1 MAKIYLTIIYF
12 FLQQM
17 LLHHLRV
24 LVFILKNV
32 VCYLFRDLLNII
44 ISVDFNVNF
53 NFIIII
59 VIMINLM
66 LEFDCLIINF
76 EYKDDVPVVFFKVFI
91 ILIVFLSNLFDYF
104 YYFLV
109 FYFTRYHRF
118 IICHYQN

>member
-53 NFIIII
+53 NSIIII

-91 ILIVFLSNLFDYF
+91 ILIVFLSNLFDCF
-104 YYFLV
+104 YYFLT

>member
-91 ILIVFLSNLFDYF
+91 ILIVFLSNLFDCF
-104 YYFLV
+104 YYFLT

>member
-17 LLHHLRV
+17 LLHHLLI

-32 VCYLFRDLLNII
+32 ECYLFRDLLNII

-91 ILIVFLSNLFDYF
+91 ILIVFLSNLFDCF

-109 FYFTRYHRF
+109 FYFTKYHRF